1 MATVKKRGNKY
12 VVISSEPDSQLP
24 GKHKQ
29 NWETFETEDEAMVR
43 KAEIELEKA
52 RMKLGAKATGVT
64 VRKLL
69 SDFIEIYGSSKWAL
83 STYSSNKALIENY
96 INPLIGDID
105 LSVINGMFADRFFR
119 DMSKT
124 RYIATVQKTR
134 NTGKT
139 LAPAML
145 NSINKIMRCAFNQAI
160 RWEIVTANPFTKA
173 TLPDYHPAETKIW
186 RSSDIT
192 SALAA
197 CGDIRLEVAINLAFA
212 CSMRAGEITGLQW
225 SNVNVS
231 EQSIR
236 EDDSWL
242 YIDRELT
249 RVSADAL
256 IALDDKDVLFKFPK
270 ILPGKKTELIL
281 KTPKT
286 RSSIRKVWIPRTVA
300 ELLLRYRQWQLAHI
314 SKLKEIGD
322 EYLNFDLVLTEDSGR
337 PYQNYKKH
345 FDKLKHSNDLPDVVF
360 HSLRHSSTT
369 YKLKLSGG
377 DIKATQG
384 DTGHAQVEM
393 VTKVYS
399 HILDED
405 RKINAQKFDEE
416 FYNRAKRASST
427 SSLGDDRTSEDFSG
441 SFRTDKR
448 SSQPDAKLLMELLE
462 KNPALL
468 DDMRNLL
475 IKNAG

>member
-12 VVISSEPDSQLP
+12 VVISSEADPQVP
-24 GKHKQ
+24 GKQKQ
-29 NWETFETEDEAMVR
+29 TWETFNTEDEAMLR

-52 RMKLGAKATGVT
+52 RLKLGVKATGVT

-83 STYSSNKALIENY
+83 STYTSNKALIDNY

-105 LSVINGMFADRFFR
+105 LSLINGLFADKFFKNL
-119 DMSKT
+119 SKT
-124 RYIATVQKTR
+124 KYIATVQKTR
-134 NTGKT
+134 NINKT
-139 LAPAML
+139 LAPSML

-160 RWEIVTANPFTKA
+160 RWEIVTANPFNNA

-186 RSSDIT
+186 RATEIT
-192 SALAA
+192 SALSA
-197 CGDIRLEVAINLAFA
+197 CGDTRLELAINLAFA

-231 EQSIR
+231 EKSIA

-249 RVSADAL
+249 RVSAEAMK
-256 IALDDKDVLFKFPK
+256 ALDGKDVLFRFPK

-286 RSSIRKVWIPRTVA
+286 RSSVRKVWIPKTVA
-300 ELLLRYRQWQLAHI
+300 ELLLRHRQEQIAYIQRLQDT
-314 SKLKEIGD
+314 GD
-322 EYLNFDLVLTEDSGR
+322 EYLDFDLVLAEDSGR
-337 PYQNYKKH
+337 PYRSYKKH
-345 FDKLKHSNDLPDVVF
+345 FDKLKHDCDLPDVVF

-405 RKINAQKFDEE
+405 RKINAQKFDEM
-416 FYNRAKRASST
+416 FYQAEKGSS
-427 SSLGDDRTSEDFSG
+427 E
-441 SFRTDKR
+441 
-448 SSQPDAKLLMELLE
+448 PDAEQIMAMLADNPELLGE
-462 KNPALL
+462 LK
-468 DDMRNLL
+468 NLL
-475 IKNAG
+475 IKSA